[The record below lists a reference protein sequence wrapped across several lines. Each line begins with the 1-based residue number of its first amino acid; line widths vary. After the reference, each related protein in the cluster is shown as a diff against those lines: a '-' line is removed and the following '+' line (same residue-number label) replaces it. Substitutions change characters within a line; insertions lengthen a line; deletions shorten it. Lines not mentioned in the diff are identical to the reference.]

1 MFAKTE
7 VNILSNLIAQLT
19 KSIANETNV
28 SVLESKTLS
37 LKSAQVK
44 LDRLLCMADL

>member
-7 VNILSNLIAQLT
+7 VNILSNLITELT
-19 KSIANETNV
+19 KAIAKETNV
-28 SVLESKTLS
+28 SVLESKALS
-37 LKSAQVK
+37 LKSAKVK